1 MGYYLNPVACS
12 KEQFLFDKAEKISE
26 PKDLKGFASDEAV
39 VILVD
44 NGFFTA
50 AAFMFNENE
59 LKQWQGDRRPN
70 QWFKI
75 KRDVL
80 IEGCPDLTEIVEG
93 SPYPTV

>member
-1 MGYYLNPVACS
+1 MGYYLNPIACS
-12 KEQFLFDKAEKISE
+12 KEQFLVDKAEKISE
-26 PKDLKGFASDEAV
+26 PIDLKGFASDEAA

-44 NGFFTA
+44 NGYFTA

-59 LKQWQGDRRPN
+59 LKQWQGDYRPH

-80 IEGCPDLTEIVEG
+80 VEGCPDLTEVVEN